1 MAFNRNRLG
10 IRHGIVA
17 LSLVGLSG
25 CMEYTIETTLN
36 PDGSGYRAVNVEI
49 TDAHRLTEGVSR
61 QEFVDL
67 WSFSEEKGWAHRIDL
82 QTNGDTT
89 NVFTRETGIDDLRSW
104 SGLND
109 ELHIYGT
116 RPFTADSTLGH
127 VKLGD
132 VHFRNR
138 VRVRASGGTDG
149 SASFSYQETFTWEN
163 GLDAFIEG
171 ILMEMERSVQ
181 RTYPNLSD
189 RDRGEIV
196 GAARV
201 GLWSA
206 VDEGVLDTTSEEED
220 RLWNQALDRI
230 TTSSIRIVRRKNP
243 NVSEEALRRRLDLFS
258 DEFEGGEPTE
268 RLDYLLPGMSQAGGG
283 VTFRLTMPGRV
294 TTTNA
299 HEREGN
305 TLIWEF
311 NTDDALTAPVV
322 LVARSVVGG

>member
-1 MAFNRNRLG
+1 MASNKNRLG
-10 IRHGIVA
+10 IRRGMVA

-36 PDGSGYRAVNVEI
+36 PDGSGHRAVNVEV

-67 WSFSEEKGWAHRIDL
+67 WSFSEEKGWDHHVEL
-82 QTNGDTT
+82 QNNGDTT
-89 NVFTRETGIDDLRSW
+89 NVFTRETRIDDLSSW
-104 SGLND
+104 SRLND
-109 ELHIYGT
+109 ELHIHGT
-116 RPFTADSTLGH
+116 RPFTADSTIGH
-127 VKLGD
+127 VTLGD

-138 VRVRASGGTDG
+138 VRVRSSGGTDG
-149 SASFSYQETFTWEN
+149 SVAFSYQESFTWEN

-181 RTYPNLSD
+181 RSYPDLSD
-189 RDRGEIV
+189 RDRGEII
-196 GAARV
+196 GAARA

-206 VDEGVLDTTSEEED
+206 VEEGVLDTSSEEED

-230 TTSSIRIVRRKNP
+230 TTSSIKIVRAKNP
-243 NVSEEALRRRLDLFS
+243 NASEEALRKRLDLFS
-258 DEFEGGEPTE
+258 DDFEGGDPTE
-268 RLDYLLPGMSQAGGG
+268 RLDYLLPGMSQAGGE
-283 VTFRLTMPGRV
+283 VIFRLTMPGRV

-305 TLIWEF
+305 ILIWEF
-311 NTDDALTAPVV
+311 NTDDALSAPVV
-322 LVARSVVGG
+322 LVAESVVGG